1 MTAAVTITIDGR
13 PVSVPPGT
21 TILSAA
27 RELGLSIPTLCH
39 VEGFEPSASCFL
51 CAVEIEGRAN
61 LWPSCATPAAEGM
74 KVATDSEEVRAARKT
89 SLELLLSDHA
99 GDCIGPCKTG
109 CPARLDIPNFIERIA
124 AGDIGKATEIV
135 TNDLTLPASLGRV
148 CPRLCEERCRQCELK
163 EALSIRN
170 LHRFAADHQLKPHR
184 LVGQASR
191 LSPGR
196 PALEPAEA
204 GKAPAQSAVGTP
216 APLSKRVAIVGA
228 GPAGLAAAH
237 HLLRRGHG
245 AVLFD
250 AHPQAGGMLR
260 YGIPAFRLPRPV
272 LDAEIQMIRSLGA
285 EFRLGKRLG
294 RDFTLERLRQDFD
307 AVFLAIGSQGSRGL
321 GCPGE
326 ELATPALE
334 FLEKLTDGPPP
345 TVGNDVIVVGG
356 GNTAMDACR
365 SAVRL
370 GAKSVRVLYRR
381 SRREMPCLMEEVEA
395 AEAEGVKIE
404 FLVAPMRL
412 ERKAGT
418 LTLTCQRME
427 LGAPDASGRARSL
440 AIPGSHYEV
449 EASCVIAAIGQAVEL
464 EPLNST
470 QLTLSKWGIAADPK
484 TLATNLPGVFAGG
497 DAVTGPDLA
506 VRAVAAGKLAAAS
519 IDQYLSGMKVIGAP
533 ESVNVVLG
541 KLSEEELAVFLRG
554 IEQAPRAPM
563 PHLPMEK
570 RRKTFEEVELGFSPE
585 AATRESRRC
594 LGCGCGKAIPCRLRQ
609 FATEYGVD
617 PQRFVGE
624 RRHFARDTSHPEIT
638 FEPGKCIIC
647 GACVKVAAQ
656 AGEELGLSFV
666 GRGFQVA
673 VAAPFDRPMAEAL
686 QKSARRAAEVCPTG
700 AIMLKGTGCAG
711 CRLA

>member
-1 MTAAVTITIDGR
+1 MTPISITLDGR
-13 PVSVPPGT
+13 PVSVAPGT
-21 TILSAA
+21 TILGAA
-27 RELGLSIPTLCH
+27 RKLGLSIPTLCH

-51 CAVEIEGRAN
+51 CAVKIEGRPN
-61 LWPSCATPAAEGM
+61 LWPSCAMPVAEGM
-74 KVATDSEEVRAARKT
+74 VVTSDSDEVRAARKT
-89 SLELLLSDHA
+89 SLELLISDHA
-99 GDCIGPCKTG
+99 GDCIGPCRTG

-124 AGDIGKATEIV
+124 AGDHRGAAEIV
-135 TNDLTLPASLGRV
+135 TDDLTLPASLGRV
-148 CPRLCEERCRQCELK
+148 CPKLCEERCRQCDVE

-170 LHRFAADHQLKPHR
+170 LHRFAAD
-184 LVGQASR
+184 VGQR
-191 LSPGR
+191 VSPVAKPNGAAAPQR
-196 PALEPAEA
+196 AGETPALPA
-204 GKAPAQSAVGTP
+204 
-216 APLSKRVAIVGA
+216 KRVAIVGA

-250 AHPQAGGMLR
+250 AHLQAGGMLR
-260 YGIPAFRLPRPV
+260 YGIPAFRLPRQV
-272 LDAEIQMIRSLGA
+272 LDAEIQVIRDLGA

-294 RDFTLERLRQDFD
+294 GDFALDDLRRDFD
-307 AVFLAIGSQGSRGL
+307 AVFLAVGAQGSRSL
-321 GCPGE
+321 GCQGE
-326 ELATPALE
+326 ELATPALD
-334 FLEKLTDGPPP
+334 FLATLADGSPPV
-345 TVGNDVIVVGG
+345 VGDDVIIVGG

-404 FLVAPMRL
+404 FLVAPLRL

-418 LTLTCQRME
+418 LLLTCQRMQ
-427 LGAPDASGRARSL
+427 LGAPDESGRARSL
-440 AIPGSHYEV
+440 AIPGSHFDLQ
-449 EASCVIAAIGQAVEL
+449 ASCVIAAIGQAVDL

-470 QLTLSKWGIAADPK
+470 RLTLSKWGIVADPR

-506 VRAVAAGKLAAAS
+506 VRAVAAGKLAATS
-519 IDQYLSGMKVIGAP
+519 IDQYLTGTKVIGSP
-533 ESVNVVLG
+533 EAVNVMLG

-554 IEQAPRAPM
+554 IEQAPRPPM

-570 RRKTFEEVELGFSPE
+570 RRTTFEEVELGFSVE

-594 LGCGCGKAIPCRLRQ
+594 MGCGCGKAIPCRLRQ

-617 PQRFVGE
+617 PQRFIGE
-624 RRHFARDTSHPEIT
+624 RRHFARDTSHPGII

-647 GACVKVAAQ
+647 GACVQVAAQ
-656 AGEELGLSFV
+656 AGEDLGLSFI
-666 GRGFQVA
+666 GRGFQVT
-673 VAAPFDRPMAEAL
+673 VAGPFNRPMAEAL
-686 QKSARRAAEVCPTG
+686 RKSARRAAEVCPTG